1 MTRGKGKAKILSQ
14 GERESIV
21 GLKQEAESN
30 LREAKQYGA
39 GTQATGIDQS
49 KIVAEI
55 KHYDKVLAEGTA
67 PKVRGSV
74 KDEMRAEVK
83 ELQAKLQAGLPTRY
97 EMDNPGRCPGAVHK
111 HLNWMKR
118 NDSNVARFRE
128 IQRTLEP
135 DDPTATDIERLRT
148 EK

>member
-14 GERESIV
+14 GEVENIK

-30 LREAKQYGA
+30 LREAKQYGV
-39 GTQATGIDQS
+39 GTSATGIDQS
-49 KIVAEI
+49 KIIAEI
-55 KHYDKVLAEGTA
+55 KHYDKVLAEGVA

-74 KDEMRAEVK
+74 KDDMRTEAK
-83 ELQAKLQAGLPTRY
+83 ALQEKMQQGMPTRY

-118 NDSNVARFRE
+118 NDSNVARFKE

-135 DDPTATDIERLRT
+135 EDPTATDIERLRI